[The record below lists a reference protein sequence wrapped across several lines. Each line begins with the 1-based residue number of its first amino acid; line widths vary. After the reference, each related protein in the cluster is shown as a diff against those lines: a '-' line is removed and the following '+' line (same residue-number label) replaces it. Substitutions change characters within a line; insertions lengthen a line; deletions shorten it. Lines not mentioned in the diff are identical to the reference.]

1 MSDTTEHKQNAES
14 AEADGANHYY
24 SEQYLELLKEPV
36 LYEWQIDHR
45 QRLAWE
51 LPIAIGGFLWFL
63 GLLNLINSDSQKDWQ
78 LILFCIVFGI
88 LAVLQGRYLFTPNQL
103 YHYRMT
109 AKGIYYTQQDKIP
122 EVAYTI
128 ARGIGGLLIVGSI
141 IAVGLVGPLA
151 LAGAGAGAFLAF
163 KITNMKPKINH
174 FGRYFYS
181 GDGTFSTFR
190 SGYSVKIESIP
201 FKVQNFCV
209 VHCMPENFEAI
220 YAFMKKQLPQF
231 DEMEVLS
238 RKEFGY

>member
-1 MSDTTEHKQNAES
+1 MSETTEQPQN

-24 SEQYLELLKEPV
+24 SEQYLELQKEPV

-63 GLLNLINSDSQKDWQ
+63 GLLNLINSDSQKAWQ
-78 LILFCIVFGI
+78 LTLFCIVFGI

-128 ARGIGGLLIVGSI
+128 MRGIGGLLIVGSI

-163 KITNMKPKINH
+163 KITNMKPRVFH
-174 FGRYFYS
+174 S
-181 GDGTFSTFR
+181 GCQFKGHGEISIFR
-190 SGYSVKIESIP
+190 EIYGIEI
-201 FKVQNFCV
+201 KE
-209 VHCMPENFEAI
+209 MPRATGQYGIVLTHKEDYERVLNDLARSLPDYQITEA
-220 YAFMKKQLPQF
+220 
-231 DEMEVLS
+231 ES

>member
-24 SEQYLELLKEPV
+24 SEQYLELQKEPV
-36 LYEWQIDHR
+36 LYEWQIDHQQYR
-45 QRLAWE
+45 VWLA
-51 LPIAIGGFLWFL
+51 IAVVGGGLWAISIGFLIF
-63 GLLNLINSDSQKDWQ
+63 GNNNIDRQ
-78 LILFCIVFGI
+78 LSLFFFVSGV
-88 LAVLQGRYLFTPNQL
+88 LAALQGRYLFAPNQL

-163 KITNMKPKINH
+163 KISNMKPEIKYLGAFYTAEGTLKSYRKDNAFIIESSPFKLINH
-174 FGRYFYS
+174 IVINCND
-181 GDGTFSTFR
+181 GDFDNVYKIARQFTPNHNEREVFTYREFR
-190 SGYSVKIESIP
+190 G
-201 FKVQNFCV
+201 
-209 VHCMPENFEAI
+209 
-220 YAFMKKQLPQF
+220 
-231 DEMEVLS
+231 
-238 RKEFGY
+238 

>member
-1 MSDTTEHKQNAES
+1 MSETTEQSQN

-24 SEQYLELLKEPV
+24 SEQYLELQKEPV

-63 GLLNLINSDSQKDWQ
+63 GLLNLINSDSQKAWQ
-78 LILFCIVFGI
+78 LTLFCIVFGI

-128 ARGIGGLLIVGSI
+128 MRGIGGLLIVGSI

-163 KITNMKPKINH
+163 KITNMKPRVFH
-174 FGRYFYS
+174 S
-181 GDGTFSTFR
+181 GCQFKGHGEISIFR
-190 SGYSVKIESIP
+190 EIYGIEI
-201 FKVQNFCV
+201 KE
-209 VHCMPENFEAI
+209 MPRAIGQYGIVLTHKEDYERVLNDLARSLPDYQITEA
-220 YAFMKKQLPQF
+220 K
-231 DEMEVLS
+231 S

>member
-1 MSDTTEHKQNAES
+1 MSDTPEHNQNVES
-14 AEADGANHYY
+14 VEADGANHYY
-24 SEQYLELLKEPV
+24 SEQYLELQKEPV

-63 GLLNLINSDSQKDWQ
+63 GLLNLINSDSQKAWQ
-78 LILFCIVFGI
+78 LTLFCIVFGI

-128 ARGIGGLLIVGSI
+128 MRGIGGLLIVGSI

-163 KITNMKPKINH
+163 KITNMKPEIHHYGCIFKGTGEISIFREIRGIKVWGLPAETGEYGLIFTRPNE
-174 FGRYFYS
+174 YDKVL
-181 GDGTFSTFR
+181 GDITNALPE
-190 SGYSVKIESIP
+190 YKVIE
-201 FKVQNFCV
+201 
-209 VHCMPENFEAI
+209 A
-220 YAFMKKQLPQF
+220 AT
-231 DEMEVLS
+231 

>member
-1 MSDTTEHKQNAES
+1 MSDTTDHKQNAES

-24 SEQYLELLKEPV
+24 SEQYLELQKEPV

-51 LPIAIGGFLWFL
+51 LPIAIGGFLWCIGIYLLLTNGEGFFPRNIFL
-63 GLLNLINSDSQKDWQ
+63 FI
-78 LILFCIVFGI
+78 FG
-88 LAVLQGRYLFTPNQL
+88 AVAILQGRYLFTPNQL

-128 ARGIGGLLIVGSI
+128 VRGIGGLLIVGSI

-163 KITNMKPKINH
+163 KITNMKPRIRHYGCIFKGSGEISV
-174 FGRYFYS
+174 FGKLCGIEIMEIPYS
-181 GDGTFSTFR
+181 GGEYALVFS
-190 SGYSVKIESIP
+190 
-201 FKVQNFCV
+201 Q
-209 VHCMPENFEAI
+209 PEEYQRVLGDITRA
-220 YAFMKKQLPQF
+220 LPQYKVI
-231 DEMEVLS
+231 EAAT

>member
-24 SEQYLELLKEPV
+24 SEQYLELQKEPV

-45 QRLAWE
+45 QRLVREMAAG
-51 LPIAIGGFLWFL
+51 LCGLLWFI
-63 GLLNLINSDSQKDWQ
+63 GLMIFINGDNEHDWQ
-78 LILFCIVFGI
+78 ITLMFLVFGV
-88 LAVLQGRYLFTPNQL
+88 LGALQGRYLFSPNQL

-122 EVAYTI
+122 EVAYSI
-128 ARGIGGLLIVGSI
+128 MRGIGGLLIVGSI

-163 KITNMKPKINH
+163 KITNMKPRIRHYGCIFKGSGEISV
-174 FGRYFYS
+174 FGKLCGMEIMEIPYS
-181 GDGTFSTFR
+181 GGEYALVFSKPEEYQRVLGDITR
-190 SGYSVKIESIP
+190 ALPHYKVIE
-201 FKVQNFCV
+201 
-209 VHCMPENFEAI
+209 A
-220 YAFMKKQLPQF
+220 A
-231 DEMEVLS
+231 S

>member
-24 SEQYLELLKEPV
+24 SEQYLELQKEPV

-45 QRLAWE
+45 QRLVREMAAG
-51 LPIAIGGFLWFL
+51 LCGLLWFI
-63 GLLNLINSDSQKDWQ
+63 GLMIFINGDNEHDWQ
-78 LILFCIVFGI
+78 ITLMFLVFGV
-88 LAVLQGRYLFTPNQL
+88 LGALQGRYVFSPNQL

-109 AKGIYYTQQDKIP
+109 AKGIYYTQQDNIP

-128 ARGIGGLLIVGSI
+128 SRGIGGLLIVGSI

-174 FGRYFYS
+174 FGRYFHS

-190 SGYSVKIESIP
+190 SGYSIKIESIP

-209 VHCMPENFEAI
+209 VHCMPENFEEI

>member
-1 MSDTTEHKQNAES
+1 MSDTTEHNQNAES

-24 SEQYLELLKEPV
+24 SEQYLELQKEPV

-63 GLLNLINSDSQKDWQ
+63 GLLNLINSDSQKAWQ
-78 LILFCIVFGI
+78 LTLFCIVFGI

-163 KITNMKPKINH
+163 KITNMKPRVFH
-174 FGRYFYS
+174 S
-181 GDGTFSTFR
+181 GCQFKGHGEISIFR
-190 SGYSVKIESIP
+190 EIYGIEI
-201 FKVQNFCV
+201 KE
-209 VHCMPENFEAI
+209 MPRATGQYGIVLTHKEDYERVLNDLARSLPDYQITEA
-220 YAFMKKQLPQF
+220 
-231 DEMEVLS
+231 ES

>member
-1 MSDTTEHKQNAES
+1 MSDTTEHKQHAES

-24 SEQYLELLKEPV
+24 SEQYLELQKEPV

-63 GLLNLINSDSQKDWQ
+63 GLLNLINSDSQKAWQ
-78 LILFCIVFGI
+78 LTLFCIVFGI

-128 ARGIGGLLIVGSI
+128 MRGIGGLLIVGSI

-163 KITNMKPKINH
+163 KITNMKPEVHHYGCIFKGTGEISIFRETRGIKVWGLPAETGEYGLIFTRPNE
-174 FGRYFYS
+174 YDKVL
-181 GDGTFSTFR
+181 GDITNALPE
-190 SGYSVKIESIP
+190 YKVIE
-201 FKVQNFCV
+201 
-209 VHCMPENFEAI
+209 A
-220 YAFMKKQLPQF
+220 AT
-231 DEMEVLS
+231 

>member
-1 MSDTTEHKQNAES
+1 MSDTTEHKQHAES

-24 SEQYLELLKEPV
+24 SDQYLELQKEPV

-78 LILFCIVFGI
+78 LTLFCIVFGI

-128 ARGIGGLLIVGSI
+128 MRGIGGLLIVGSI

-163 KITNMKPKINH
+163 KITNMKPRVFHCGCQFKGHGEI
-174 FGRYFYS
+174 S
-181 GDGTFSTFR
+181 IFR
-190 SGYSVKIESIP
+190 EIYGIEI
-201 FKVQNFCV
+201 KE
-209 VHCMPENFEAI
+209 MPRAIGQYGIVLTHKEDYERVLNDLARSLPDYQITEA
-220 YAFMKKQLPQF
+220 K
-231 DEMEVLS
+231 S

>member
-51 LPIAIGGFLWFL
+51 LPIAIGGFLWLL

-78 LILFCIVFGI
+78 LTLFCIVFGI

-128 ARGIGGLLIVGSI
+128 MRGIGGLLIVGSI

-163 KITNMKPKINH
+163 KITNMKPRSRHYGCIFKGSGEVSV
-174 FGRYFYS
+174 FGKLCGMEIMEIPYS
-181 GDGTFSTFR
+181 GGEYALVFS
-190 SGYSVKIESIP
+190 K
-201 FKVQNFCV
+201 
-209 VHCMPENFEAI
+209 PEEYQRVLGDITRA
-220 YAFMKKQLPQF
+220 LPQYKVI
-231 DEMEVLS
+231 EAAS

>member
-24 SEQYLELLKEPV
+24 SEQYLELQKESV
-36 LYEWQIDHR
+36 LYEWHIDHTPR
-45 QRLAWE
+45 AAWSSS
-51 LPIAIGGFLWFL
+51 LLMGGVFWLIALVTFINGNSHNAWSSLWFF
-63 GLLNLINSDSQKDWQ
+63 LIFGVIS
-78 LILFCIVFGI
+78 VFYC
-88 LAVLQGRYLFTPNQL
+88 RYLTDPNQL

-128 ARGIGGLLIVGSI
+128 MRGIGGLLIVGSI

-163 KITNMKPKINH
+163 KITNMKPRIRHYGCIFKGSGEISV
-174 FGRYFYS
+174 FGKLCGMEIMEIPYS
-181 GDGTFSTFR
+181 GGEYALVFSQPEEYQRVLGDITR
-190 SGYSVKIESIP
+190 ALPSY
-201 FKVQNFCV
+201 KVN
-209 VHCMPENFEAI
+209 EATT
-220 YAFMKKQLPQF
+220 
-231 DEMEVLS
+231 

>member
-1 MSDTTEHKQNAES
+1 MSETTEQPQN
-14 AEADGANHYY
+14 AEADGVNHYY
-24 SEQYLELLKEPV
+24 SEQYLELQKEPV

-63 GLLNLINSDSQKDWQ
+63 GLLNLINSDSQKAWQ
-78 LILFCIVFGI
+78 LTLFCIVFGI

-128 ARGIGGLLIVGSI
+128 MRGIGGLLIVGSI

-163 KITNMKPKINH
+163 KITNMKPRVFH
-174 FGRYFYS
+174 S
-181 GDGTFSTFR
+181 GCQFKGHGEISIFR
-190 SGYSVKIESIP
+190 EIYGIEI
-201 FKVQNFCV
+201 KE
-209 VHCMPENFEAI
+209 MPRATGQYGIVLTHKEDYERVLNDLARSLPDYQITEA
-220 YAFMKKQLPQF
+220 
-231 DEMEVLS
+231 ES

>member
-63 GLLNLINSDSQKDWQ
+63 GLLNLINSDSQKAWQ
-78 LILFCIVFGI
+78 LTLFCIVFGI

-128 ARGIGGLLIVGSI
+128 MRGIGGLLIVGSI
-141 IAVGLVGPLA
+141 ITVGLVGPLA

-163 KITNMKPKINH
+163 KITNMKPRVFHSGCQFKGHGEISIFREIYGIEIKEMPRATGQYGIVLTHKEDYERVLNDLARSLPDYKI
-174 FGRYFYS
+174 
-181 GDGTFSTFR
+181 T
-190 SGYSVKIESIP
+190 
-201 FKVQNFCV
+201 
-209 VHCMPENFEAI
+209 EA
-220 YAFMKKQLPQF
+220 
-231 DEMEVLS
+231 ES

>member
-24 SEQYLELLKEPV
+24 SEQYLELQKEPV

-45 QRLAWE
+45 QRLVREMA
-51 LPIAIGGFLWFL
+51 GGVCGIFWII
-63 GLLNLINSDSQKDWQ
+63 GLLVFINSDYKNAWQ
-78 LILFCIVFGI
+78 LTLLCIVFGI
-88 LAVLQGRYLFTPNQL
+88 LGALQGRYLFSPNQL

-128 ARGIGGLLIVGSI
+128 MRGIGGLLILGSI

-163 KITNMKPKINH
+163 KITNMKPRVRHYGCIFKGSGEISV
-174 FGRYFYS
+174 FGKLCGMEIMEIPYS
-181 GDGTFSTFR
+181 GGEYALVFSKPGEYQRVLGDITR
-190 SGYSVKIESIP
+190 
-201 FKVQNFCV
+201 
-209 VHCMPENFEAI
+209 A
-220 YAFMKKQLPQF
+220 LPQYKVI
-231 DEMEVLS
+231 EAAS

>member
-24 SEQYLELLKEPV
+24 SEQYLVLQKEPV

-63 GLLNLINSDSQKDWQ
+63 GLLNLINSDSQKAWQ
-78 LILFCIVFGI
+78 LTLFCIVFGI

-128 ARGIGGLLIVGSI
+128 MRGICGLLILGSI

-163 KITNMKPKINH
+163 KITNIKPRVRHYGCIFKGSGEISV
-174 FGRYFYS
+174 FGKLCGMEIMEIPYS
-181 GDGTFSTFR
+181 GGEYALVFS
-190 SGYSVKIESIP
+190 K
-201 FKVQNFCV
+201 
-209 VHCMPENFEAI
+209 PEEYQRVLGDITRA
-220 YAFMKKQLPQF
+220 LPQYKVI
-231 DEMEVLS
+231 EAAS

>member
-1 MSDTTEHKQNAES
+1 MSDTTEHKQHAER

-24 SEQYLELLKEPV
+24 SEQYLELQKEPV

-51 LPIAIGGFLWFL
+51 LPIAIGGFLWSIGIYLLLTNGEGFFPRNIFL
-63 GLLNLINSDSQKDWQ
+63 FI
-78 LILFCIVFGI
+78 FG
-88 LAVLQGRYLFTPNQL
+88 AVAILQGRYLFTPNQL

-163 KITNMKPKINH
+163 KITNMKPRIRHYGCIFKGSGEISV
-174 FGRYFYS
+174 FGKLCGMEIMEIPYS
-181 GDGTFSTFR
+181 GGEYALVFS
-190 SGYSVKIESIP
+190 K
-201 FKVQNFCV
+201 
-209 VHCMPENFEAI
+209 PEEYQRVLGDITRA
-220 YAFMKKQLPQF
+220 LPQYKVI
-231 DEMEVLS
+231 EAAS